1 MLVALNPPPFV
12 NRSEDFL
19 KPRRCISLG
28 EYSSKLFMNNN
39 LHASSHRGFVGVA
52 MGTGSALGG
61 AEPM

>member
-1 MLVALNPPPFV
+1 MPVALNPPPFV

-28 EYSSKLFMNNN
+28 EYSRKLFLNNN
-39 LHASSHRGFVGVA
+39 LHASHYRGCIDVA

>member
-1 MLVALNPPPFV
+1 MPIALNPRPFV

-19 KPRRCISLG
+19 KPRRCVSLG
-28 EYSSKLFMNNN
+28 EYSRKMFINNN
-39 LHASSHRGFVGVA
+39 LQASHHRRFIGVA